1 MEKIYWS
8 LSSQQ
13 DLENIAE
20 YISQDSPFYAVDFVE
35 KIIQAVDKLMD
46 YPQLGREVP
55 EFKQGKIR
63 ELIFH
68 NYRIVYKL
76 DEDAIYI
83 ITVCHG
89 SMDIIQKHKK
99 EKWNIS

>member
-8 LSSQQ
+8 VSSQK

-35 KIIQAVDKLMD
+35 KIILGVDKLMD
-46 YPQLGREVP
+46 YPKLGREVP
-55 EFKQGKIR
+55 EFKQEEIR

-68 NYRIVYKL
+68 NYRVVYKL
-76 DEDAIYI
+76 NGDTIYI

-89 SMDIIQKHKK
+89 SMDILKKSKK
-99 EKWNIS
+99 ENWNIS